1 MLYKQE
7 KFVCPKR
14 TLSEWIEKLKQTVTV
29 EEITEEEVEPIYLRM
44 TRYNFYHSWD
54 EKPDTLQIYRVVQD
68 NKSKIYYDYG
78 AEVGI
83 TDIVVIF
90 ETKLGLAESN
100 CNLLQTQL
108 LIWRGID
115 ACDCYK
121 CSEKLTAYLMYLDS
135 WTHEDLTE

>member
-1 MLYKQE
+1 MLNKQE
-7 KFVCPKR
+7 EFVCPKR

-29 EEITEEEVEPIYLRM
+29 EEITEEDVDQIYLRM

-54 EKPDTLQIYRVVQD
+54 EKPDTLQIFRILQD
-68 NKSKIYYDYG
+68 DKSKIYYDCG
-78 AEVGI
+78 AGVGA
-83 TDIVVIF
+83 DIVVLF

-121 CSEKLTAYLMYLDS
+121 GSEKLTAYLMYLES
-135 WTHEDLTE
+135 WNHEDLTK

>member
-1 MLYKQE
+1 MAKYTVAVCDDE
-7 KFVCPKR
+7 KED
-14 TLSEWIEKLKQTVTV
+14 LSFIVRK
-29 EEITEEEVEPIYLRM
+29 ITEEEVDPIYLRM

-54 EKPDTLQIYRVVQD
+54 EKPDTLQIYRVLQD

-78 AEVGI
+78 AEAG

-121 CSEKLTAYLMYLDS
+121 GSEKLTAYSMYLES
-135 WTHEDLTE
+135 WNHEDLTK